1 MSANREGP
9 PTGEPLLTAGVGDGT
24 ATCSW
29 RSPSP
34 FSRSGGGTVT
44 AEGTTNPSAGRVGMA
59 ATPGEPPVSNR
70 AASADVVARRT
81 EAISHS
87 GATGSEAEHLTG
99 GQEVAGSNPVAPTIH
114 RTLERAC
121 SGLPV
126 RSLRA
131 FSGQTGAGVEL
142 SGLPAGPRPAR
153 ESAARRNSR
162 QASSWSM
169 SASNSS
175 PKRLTRASP
184 RPHTASSAETSRG
197 RCATSSRRVRSEKIV
212 KAGTPALRARSRRH
226 DRSRP

>member
-1 MSANREGP
+1 MRHGANHKRTCSPGTPPTSTILQNGDLPGEQTDMSANREGP

-87 GATGSEAEHLTG
+87 GATGSD
-99 GQEVAGSNPVAPTIH
+99 
-114 RTLERAC
+114 RER
-121 SGLPV
+121 S
-126 RSLRA
+126 RA
-131 FSGQTGAGVEL
+131 LDWG
-142 SGLPAGPRPAR
+142 
-153 ESAARRNSR
+153 
-162 QASSWSM
+162 
-169 SASNSS
+169 
-175 PKRLTRASP
+175 
-184 RPHTASSAETSRG
+184 SRG
-197 RCATSSRRVRSEKIV
+197 RWFKSSRPDHPSNSGAGMLGATRALTPRLLGPDRRGRRAQRASGRTAPREGERRPSQQPSSLVLVDERQQLIAEAPDPRVTQ
-212 KAGTPALRARSRRH
+212 TPYR
-226 DRSRP
+226 